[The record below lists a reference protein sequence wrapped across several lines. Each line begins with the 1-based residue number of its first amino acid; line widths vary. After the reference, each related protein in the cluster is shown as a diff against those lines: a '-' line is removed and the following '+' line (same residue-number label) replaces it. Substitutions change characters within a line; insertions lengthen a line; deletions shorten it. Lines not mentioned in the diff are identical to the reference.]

1 MKRIRLRL
9 RGQAWRAGKWLL
21 ETAGETGKRRAVLQV
36 ARDAIARRVISLIW
50 ITTLCW
56 CARLGDAVCRIRVT
70 ELPWMRLIHLISDGD
85 TMSIMGSN
93 GKFVK
98 YEIGSISGNVVTLKT
113 TPAWVRDGT
122 VFIYLPVTRF
132 YQTIIPHRLA
142 LRDR

>member
-1 MKRIRLRL
+1 IEAFGCTS

-21 ETAGETGKRRAVLQV
+21 ETAKRESSRLSFQM
-36 ARDAIARRVISLIW
+36 ARDAIHFTPGDIVEIMDNNYAG
-50 ITTLCW
+50 
-56 CARLGDAVCRIRVT
+56 ARLGGRIMSHAGNRITVDAVDSS
-70 ELPWMRLIHLISDGD
+70 LISDGD

-122 VFIYLPVTRF
+122 VF
-132 YQTIIPHRLA
+132 
-142 LRDR
+142 